1 MAAEQEQDI
10 QIHQRVQEPAVRSEH
25 MLITVFEVVPVVEEA
40 AQKDNGA
47 AKVNRIT
54 VQHHS

>member
-1 MAAEQEQDI
+1 VEPVLDI
-10 QIHQRVQEPAVRSEH
+10 QIHQQEQEILVRSAH
-25 MLITVFEVVPVVEEA
+25 MLTTDFVEVQVAVVA